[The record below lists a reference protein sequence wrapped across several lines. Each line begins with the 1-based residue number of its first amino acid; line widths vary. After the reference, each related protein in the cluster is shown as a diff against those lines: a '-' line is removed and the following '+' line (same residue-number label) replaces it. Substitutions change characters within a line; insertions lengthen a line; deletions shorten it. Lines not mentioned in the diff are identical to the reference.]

1 MTAPDWRRYLK
12 FRCTGCGN
20 CCRNTVVCI
29 TDGDIRRIVEGTGK
43 SPRDFVRFYTHDEVA
58 VAREDQLWVNFDTG
72 RSVMGLR
79 AVRDHCIFLDNET
92 NRCTIYEHRPL
103 TCRDYPFSITF
114 SDTGAV
120 EKISLR
126 HIVKC
131 PHEWDGDNSRREL
144 KRIASWNERQEES
157 YVKKVKAW
165 NQKESGPKT
174 RPEFLRFLGFDV

>member
-1 MTAPDWRRYLK
+1 MTAPDWHRYLN

-43 SPRDFVRFYTHDEVA
+43 SPRDFVCFYTHDEVA
-58 VAREDQLWVNFDTG
+58 VARDDQLWVHFDTG

-79 AVRDHCIFLDNET
+79 AVRDHCIFLDNKT

-103 TCRDYPFSITF
+103 TCRDHPFSIKF
-114 SDTGAV
+114 SDSGAI
-120 EKISLR
+120 EKISLSR
-126 HIVKC
+126 IVKC

-165 NQKESGPKT
+165 NQKESGLKT
-174 RPEFLRFLGFDV
+174 RPEFLRFLGFDL